1 MPIAQQQKSI
11 EPSLRQEIRRLR
23 GEVRRLKRR
32 LKETATPVAPL
43 LRRRGFALHQGKRRL
58 EEEAVR
64 RFTEAHADAL
74 YPRMARYSFRLIF
87 RDVIRCQRG
96 FGLSDLTRFC
106 APRVAE
112 SHLRFLIGLG
122 AVGERPDG
130 RRGKGGG
137 AKRYRLL
144 LHPVRSFGGLLE
156 WFLAE
161 ALRREFAVSALWGVK
176 VRGLPH
182 GGDLDVVANLEGRL
196 VYLEAKS
203 SPPKQIDLPQVQAF
217 LQRLRDLRPDL
228 ALFVIDTELRMRDK
242 IIPLM
247 EEGLRSLGQEGTL
260 QRLEGEVFH
269 RAHRLYVVGSKGSLL
284 GNLNR
289 VFQDDLQQT
298 GGVL

>member
-1 MPIAQQQKSI
+1 VD
-11 EPSLRQEIRRLR
+11 L
-23 GEVRRLKRR
+23 
-32 LKETATPVAPL
+32 L

-58 EEEAVR
+58 EEETVR
-64 RFTEAHADAL
+64 RFTESHAETL
-74 YPRMARYSFRLIF
+74 YPRMARYSFRLLF

-96 FGLSDLTRFC
+96 FSLADLIRFC
-106 APRVAE
+106 SPRVAE
-112 SHLRFLIGLG
+112 SHLRFLIGIG

-217 LQRLRDLRPDL
+217 LQRLGDLRPDL
-228 ALFVIDTELRMRDK
+228 ALFVVDTELRMRDK
-242 IIPLM
+242 IVPLV
-247 EEGLRSLGQEGTL
+247 EEGLRALGQEGSL

-269 RAHRLYVVGSKGSLL
+269 WAHRLYVVGSKGSLL

-289 VFQDDLQQT
+289 VFRDYLLQT